1 MQRVTKYVPAG
12 TEDGPVAG
20 KVELDHNGRHLRRKA
35 LKLADGSSVMLDLK
49 DAVLF
54 ASGDR
59 LVLEDGS
66 RIEIVAASEPLFEI
80 RARDRLHLTELAWH
94 LGNRHLPA
102 QIEDT
107 RILILRD
114 HVIRQMLAGLGATV
128 EEVVEPFQ
136 PVRGAYHS
144 HGDHHHDHGHSHD
157 HHHEHDHSHGAHD
170 HHGHHHHHD

>member
-1 MQRVTKYVPAG
+1 MQRVTNYILS
-12 TEDGPVAG
+12 G
-20 KVELDHNGRHLRRKA
+20 KDTTPPFGHVELTHEARHLRRKA
-35 LKLADGSSVMLDLK
+35 LKLADGGSVMLDLK

-66 RIEIVAASEPLFEI
+66 QIEIVAAPEELYEI
-80 RARDRLHLTELAWH
+80 RPRDGLHIIELAWH

-102 QIEDT
+102 QIETD

-114 HVIRQMLAGLGATV
+114 HVIRQMLLGLGATV
-128 EEVVEPFQ
+128 SEIVEPFQ

-144 HGDHHHDHGHSHD
+144 GHDHDHGD
-157 HHHEHDHSHGAHD
+157 
-170 HHGHHHHHD
+170 HGHHHNHG

>member
-1 MQRVTKYVPAG
+1 MQRVTTYIPAG
-12 TEDGPVAG
+12 EDNGPLAG
-20 KVELDHNGRHLRRKA
+20 RVELTHDGRHLRRKA
-35 LKLADGSSVMLDLK
+35 LKLANGGSVMLDLK

-66 RIEIVAASEPLFEI
+66 KIEIVAAPEELYEI
-80 RARDRLHLTELAWH
+80 RPRDGLHIIELAWH

-102 QIEDT
+102 QIET
-107 RILILRD
+107 ERILILRD
-114 HVIRQMLAGLGATV
+114 HVIRQMLIGLGATV
-128 EEVVEPFQ
+128 SEIVEPFQ

-144 HGDHHHDHGHSHD
+144 HGGHDHHHGDHHHHDHD
-157 HHHEHDHSHGAHD
+157 HGDHD